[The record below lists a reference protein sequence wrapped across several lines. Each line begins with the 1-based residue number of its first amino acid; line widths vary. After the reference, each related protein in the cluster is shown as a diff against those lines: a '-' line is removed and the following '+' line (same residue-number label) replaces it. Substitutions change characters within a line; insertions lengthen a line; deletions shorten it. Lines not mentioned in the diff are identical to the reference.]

1 MARLVRRIKRET
13 AGAESPSSISAL
25 AAINRLGAPTVGEL
39 ADFEGVSRPSASAQA
54 DLLEGRGLIR
64 RAAGDLDRRL
74 VRLRLT
80 TAGERVLAQS
90 RNERNA
96 WLARR
101 LRRLPDGDLVV
112 LEKAAEV
119 LERLEEES

>member
-13 AGAESPSSISAL
+13 AAAESPSSISAL
-25 AAINRLGAPTVGEL
+25 AAVNRLGAPTVGEL

-54 DLLEGRGLIR
+54 DLLEGRGLVR

-80 TAGERVLAQS
+80 PAGQRVLAQS

-101 LRRLPDGDLVV
+101 LRRLPDDDLLV

>member
-13 AGAESPSSISAL
+13 AGSESSSSISAL
-25 AAINRLGAPTVGEL
+25 AAISRLGAPTVGEL
-39 ADFEGVSRPSASAQA
+39 AEVEGVSRPSASAQA

-80 TAGERVLAQS
+80 PAGERVLAQS

-101 LRRLPDGDLVV
+101 LKRLPEADLET
-112 LEKAAEV
+112 LERAAEV

>member
-25 AAINRLGAPTVGEL
+25 AAVNRLGAPTVGEL

-54 DLLEGRGLIR
+54 DLLEGRGLVR

-80 TAGERVLAQS
+80 PAGQRVLAQS

-101 LRRLPDGDLVV
+101 LRRLPDDDLLV